1 MTSATSRP
9 VPDAP
14 AQVGDL
20 THVFSLPTTAD
31 TPIAELLAP
40 PPPIEAVLFD
50 FANTLFRM
58 VPTEVFLGRV
68 WREAGRDA
76 AELDAAAVAGQ
87 IRAAGS
93 LPHVLAAQEGRDSSP
108 EAHRVATKIWFDE
121 VPALDG
127 VFEYAYAEVVSQR
140 SWFPY
145 DDTAP
150 VLRELAARSVPVG
163 IVSDTVWD
171 LRRDL
176 GAAGLADTVQA
187 YSLSFEFGFEKP
199 DPRMFGSAC
208 AALGVDP
215 RRTLMVGDNPVRDG
229 GAVAGGLR
237 AFLLPSEPRTG
248 VRGLAS
254 VLDLVGPP
262 QPGSRNPGHGTR

>member
-9 VPDAP
+9 VPDVP
-14 AQVGDL
+14 AEAGGL
-20 THVFSLPTTAD
+20 THVFSLPTTAHTAAAD
-31 TPIAELLAP
+31 LLAP

-58 VPTEVFLGRV
+58 VPTEVFLARV
-68 WREAGRDA
+68 WQEAGRDPADLDPALVA
-76 AELDAAAVAGQ
+76 AE
-87 IRAAGS
+87 IRAAGL
-93 LPHVLAAQEGRDSSP
+93 LPHVVSAQPGRDSSL
-108 EAHRVATKIWFDE
+108 EAHRAATKVWFDE

-127 VFEYAYAEVVSQR
+127 IFEYAYAEVFSGR

-163 IVSDTVWD
+163 IVSDIVWD
-171 LRRDL
+171 LRRDI
-176 GAAGLADTVQA
+176 AAQGLADTVQS
-187 YSLSFEFGFEKP
+187 YSLSYLLGCEKP
-199 DPRMFGSAC
+199 DPRMFATAC
-208 AALGVDP
+208 DELGVDP
-215 RRTLMVGDNPVRDG
+215 RRTLMVGDNPARDG

-237 AFLLPSEPRTG
+237 VFLLPSEPKTG

-254 VLDLVGPP
+254 VLDLLGPAKP
-262 QPGSRNPGHGTR
+262 VAGG